1 MKTLRLADR
10 EIQSP
15 RPALI
20 MGIVN
25 ATPDSFYGDSRG
37 GADLALRLTDEGA
50 DIIDIG
56 GESTRPGSS
65 YVSEEEEIRR
75 VIPVIEQIR
84 KSSGV
89 VISVDTRKK
98 AVMEAAWNAGADIV
112 NDISS
117 LEDDAALAPF
127 AADKGLPVILM
138 HKRGIPSTMQNQT
151 SYDDVLVQVSSYLT
165 DRAQLAEKA
174 GIARDKIIV
183 DPGIGFGKGL
193 AENKT
198 LIWGCGSLCGGRYPV
213 LMALSRKSCI
223 GMMVGEEGGPSESEA
238 RLYGTLTADIL
249 AVLRGASLVRVHDV
263 KACRASLDVLESFK
277 DFTGGRE

>member
-1 MKTLRLADR
+1 MKALRLADR
-10 EIQSP
+10 EIRTP

-25 ATPDSFYGDSRG
+25 ATPDSFYGNSRG
-37 GADLALRLTDEGA
+37 GVELALRLADEGA

-84 KSSGV
+84 KRSGIA
-89 VISVDTRKK
+89 ISVDTRKK

-112 NDISS
+112 NDISA

-138 HKRGIPSTMQNQT
+138 HKRGIPSTMQDKT
-151 SYDDVLVQVSSYLT
+151 SYDDVLAQVSSYLT
-165 DRAQLAEKA
+165 DRAQLAEAA
-174 GIARDKIIV
+174 GIARDRIIV

-193 AENKT
+193 DENKT
-198 LIWGCGSLCGGRYPV
+198 LIWGCGTLCGGRYSV

-223 GMMVGEEGGPSESEA
+223 ASMVGEEGGDSGSGA

-249 AVLRGASLVRVHDV
+249 AVLRGASMLRVHDV
-263 KACRASLDVLESFK
+263 TACRNSLDVLQSFK
-277 DFTGGRE
+277 EFIRGSE